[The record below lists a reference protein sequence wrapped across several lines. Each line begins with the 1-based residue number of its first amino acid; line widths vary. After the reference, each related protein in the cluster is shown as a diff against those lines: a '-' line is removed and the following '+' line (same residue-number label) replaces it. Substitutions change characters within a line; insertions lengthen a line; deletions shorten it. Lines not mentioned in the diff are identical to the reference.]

1 MDKPYAS
8 TNNPNIEILNQ
19 DIKEDK
25 YGLVGEVVFRMLH
38 NLKLFRVSSIHL
50 DQNRLLKNV
59 GIEIK
64 KGTLVM
70 SIPSNHKPI
79 HYQRIDSIKLGYK
92 LSK

>member
-50 DQNRLLKNV
+50 DKNRLLKNV
-59 GIEIK
+59 DIEIK
-64 KGTLVM
+64 KGTLIKN
-70 SIPSNHKPI
+70 IPN
-79 HYQRIDSIKLGYK
+79 
-92 LSK
+92 

>member
-19 DIKEDK
+19 DIKEDV
-25 YGLVGEVVFRMLH
+25 YGFTGEIIFRMKH
-38 NLKLFRVSSIHL
+38 NQKVFRVSSIHL

-64 KGTLVM
+64 KGTLV
-70 SIPSNHKPI
+70 
-79 HYQRIDSIKLGYK
+79 
-92 LSK
+92 

>member
-8 TNNPNIEILNQ
+8 TTKENIEILNQ

-25 YGLVGEVVFRMLH
+25 YGLVGEIIFRMKH
-38 NLKLFRVSSIHL
+38 NQKVFRVSSVHL

-59 GIEIK
+59 GINFNY
-64 KGTLVM
+64 
-70 SIPSNHKPI
+70 SSNT
-79 HYQRIDSIKLGYK
+79 ST

>member
-64 KGTLVM
+64 KGTLVK
-70 SIPSNHKPI
+70 SIPN
-79 HYQRIDSIKLGYK
+79 
-92 LSK
+92 

>member
-8 TNNPNIEILNQ
+8 TNNPNIEIINQ

-64 KGTLVM
+64 KGTLVK
-70 SIPSNHKPI
+70 SIPN
-79 HYQRIDSIKLGYK
+79 
-92 LSK
+92 

>member
-50 DQNRLLKNV
+50 DKNRLLKNV
-59 GIEIK
+59 DIEIK
-64 KGTLVM
+64 KGTL
-70 SIPSNHKPI
+70 
-79 HYQRIDSIKLGYK
+79 IKNVPN
-92 LSK
+92 